1 MLGLDKILSALPDCL
16 IGEDFFVL
24 RTGFISFG
32 VILCFFKKSIRLFE
46 SLYFYID
53 EIENYLK
60 CWGWHGMVSGVSEGH
75 F

>member
-32 VILCFFKKSIRLFE
+32 VILCFFKNQLGC
-46 SLYFYID
+46 LNPYIFVYKPP
-53 EIENYLK
+53 IFR
-60 CWGWHGMVSGVSEGH
+60 H
-75 F
+75 